1 MRYKAMFIAGFAVGF
16 VAGARS
22 GRGTYDK
29 LVAYGRQVAEHPKVQ
44 EATNKAQA
52 KATEL
57 GKTAAA
63 KAPDYAKY
71 AAASATNAAKAASAQ
86 VPGVVHAAADK
97 LPRQFAAATARR
109 LVGRRRRRRKP
120 GLSGRSGAS
129 AANGVR
135 LHARHPRRPRV
146 APGNRADQVNRRARA
161 VGRSEAEQ
169 RSVRYDG
176 F

>member
-63 KAPDYAKY
+63 KAPDYAKS
-71 AAASATNAAKAASAQ
+71 AATSATNAAKAASAQ
-86 VPGVVHAAADK
+86 VPQVVHAAADK
-97 LPRQFAAATARR
+97 LPRQFGGGNGAGKGDQAADDVAADGN
-109 LVGRRRRRRKP
+109 LVYPAEGD
-120 GLSGRSGAS
+120 AS

-135 LHARHPRRPRV
+135 YTPDT
-146 APGNRADQVNRRARA
+146 PGDR
-161 VGRSEAEQ
+161 
-169 RSVRYDG
+169 
-176 F
+176 

>member
-44 EATNKAQA
+44 QASNKAQA

-63 KAPDYAKY
+63 KAPDYAKN
-71 AAASATNAAKAASAQ
+71 AATSATNAAKAASAQ
-86 VPGVVHAAADK
+86 VPSVVHAAADK
-97 LPRQFAAATARR
+97 LPRQFGGGNGKDSATTLPPTETWSTRPRAT
-109 LVGRRRRRRKP
+109 
-120 GLSGRSGAS
+120 
-129 AANGVR
+129 
-135 LHARHPRRPRV
+135 RRPRT
-146 APGNRADQVNRRARA
+146 ASATRPTPPATTSPAGLTGSTRPI
-161 VGRSEAEQ
+161 
-169 RSVRYDG
+169 
-176 F
+176 

>member
-63 KAPDYAKY
+63 KAPDYAKT
-71 AAASATNAAKAASAQ
+71 AAANATNAAKAASAQ
-86 VPGVVHAAADK
+86 VPQVVHTAAEK
-97 LPRQFAAATARR
+97 LPRQFGGGNGKNDSPGDVAADGNLVYPADSDPSAT
-109 LVGRRRRRRKP
+109 
-120 GLSGRSGAS
+120 
-129 AANGVR
+129 NGVR
-135 LHARHPRRPRV
+135 YTPDTPDAR
-146 APGNRADQVNRRARA
+146 
-161 VGRSEAEQ
+161 
-169 RSVRYDG
+169 
-176 F
+176 

>member
-1 MRYKAMFIAGFAVGF
+1 MAANATGDVARWKKGNRMRYKAMFIAGFAVGF

-63 KAPDYAKY
+63 KAPDYAKS

-86 VPGVVHAAADK
+86 VPQVVHAAADK
-97 LPRQFAAATARR
+97 LPRQFGGGNGKGDSGDDVAADGNLGYPADSA
-109 LVGRRRRRRKP
+109 
-120 GLSGRSGAS
+120 AS
-129 AANGVR
+129 TANGVR
-135 LHARHPRRPRV
+135 YTPDTPDAR
-146 APGNRADQVNRRARA
+146 
-161 VGRSEAEQ
+161 
-169 RSVRYDG
+169 
-176 F
+176 

>member
-1 MRYKAMFIAGFAVGF
+1 MAANATGDVARWKKGNRMRYKAMFIAGFAVGF

-29 LVAYGRQVAEHPKVQ
+29 LVGYGRQVAAHPKVQ

-63 KAPDYAKY
+63 KAPDYAKS
-71 AAASATNAAKAASAQ
+71 AATSATNAAKAASAQ

-97 LPRQFAAATARR
+97 LPRQFGGNGGDSGGSAADDVAADGN
-109 LVGRRRRRRKP
+109 LIYPADG
-120 GLSGRSGAS
+120 SS
-129 AANGVR
+129 ANGVR
-135 LHARHPRRPRV
+135 YTPDTPDAR
-146 APGNRADQVNRRARA
+146 
-161 VGRSEAEQ
+161 
-169 RSVRYDG
+169 
-176 F
+176 

>member
-1 MRYKAMFIAGFAVGF
+1 MAANATDDVARWKKGNRMRYKATFIAGFAVGF

-29 LVAYGRQVAEHPKVQ
+29 LVGYGRQVAQHPKVQ
-44 EATNKAQA
+44 QATSTAQA

-63 KAPDYAKY
+63 KAPDYAKS
-71 AAASATNAAKAASAQ
+71 AATSATNAAKAASAQ

-97 LPRQFAAATARR
+97 LPRQFGGGNGKDDSADDVGADGN
-109 LVGRRRRRRKP
+109 LVYP
-120 GLSGRSGAS
+120 ADTDAS

-135 LHARHPRRPRV
+135 YTPDTPDAR
-146 APGNRADQVNRRARA
+146 
-161 VGRSEAEQ
+161 
-169 RSVRYDG
+169 
-176 F
+176 

>member
-63 KAPDYAKY
+63 KAPDYAKS
-71 AAASATNAAKAASAQ
+71 AAASATSAAKAASAQ
-86 VPGVVHAAADK
+86 VPGVVSSAKHAAADK
-97 LPRQFAAATARR
+97 LPKQFGGNGKDDSTDDVAADGN
-109 LVGRRRRRRKP
+109 LVYP
-120 GLSGRSGAS
+120 ADGAS
-129 AANGVR
+129 SANGVR
-135 LHARHPRRPRV
+135 LAPDSPDAR
-146 APGNRADQVNRRARA
+146 
-161 VGRSEAEQ
+161 
-169 RSVRYDG
+169 
-176 F
+176 

>member
-44 EATNKAQA
+44 EATNKAPA

-63 KAPDYAKY
+63 KAPDYAKS
-71 AAASATNAAKAASAQ
+71 AATSATNAAKAASAQ
-86 VPGVVHAAADK
+86 VPQVVHAAADK
-97 LPRQFAAATARR
+97 LPRQFGGGNNGAGKDDPAGDVAADGN
-109 LVGRRRRRRKP
+109 LVYPAEGE
-120 GLSGRSGAS
+120 AS

-135 LHARHPRRPRV
+135 YTPDT
-146 APGNRADQVNRRARA
+146 PGDR
-161 VGRSEAEQ
+161 
-169 RSVRYDG
+169 
-176 F
+176 

>member
-29 LVAYGRQVAEHPKVQ
+29 LVGYGRQVAEHPKVQ

-63 KAPDYAKY
+63 KAPDYAKN
-71 AAASATNAAKAASAQ
+71 AATNAAKTASTQ
-86 VPGVVHAAADK
+86 VPKLVSTAKQAAADK
-97 LPRQFAAATARR
+97 IPARFGGAR
-109 LVGRRRRRRKP
+109 
-120 GLSGRSGAS
+120 GAS
-129 AANGVR
+129 VTDADTAPANPATDGAPGGEPDDVAADGNLVYPADASSNGVR
-135 LHARHPRRPRV
+135 YTPDTPDV
-146 APGNRADQVNRRARA
+146 P
-161 VGRSEAEQ
+161 
-169 RSVRYDG
+169 
-176 F
+176 

>member
-1 MRYKAMFIAGFAVGF
+1 MRYKAMFVAGFAVGF

-63 KAPDYAKY
+63 KAPDYAKS
-71 AAASATNAAKAASAQ
+71 AATSATNAAKAASAQ
-86 VPGVVHAAADK
+86 VPGVVSTAKHAAADK
-97 LPRQFAAATARR
+97 LPRQFGGGNGKDDPADDVAADGN
-109 LVGRRRRRRKP
+109 LVYPADGD
-120 GLSGRSGAS
+120 AS

-135 LHARHPRRPRV
+135 YTPETPDAH
-146 APGNRADQVNRRARA
+146 
-161 VGRSEAEQ
+161 
-169 RSVRYDG
+169 
-176 F
+176 

>member
-1 MRYKAMFIAGFAVGF
+1 MAANATDDVARWKKGNHMRYKAMFIAGFAVGF

-29 LVAYGRQVAEHPKVQ
+29 LMAYGRQVAEHPKVQ

-63 KAPDYAKY
+63 KAPDYAKS
-71 AAASATNAAKAASAQ
+71 AAASATHAAKAASAQ

-97 LPRQFAAATARR
+97 LPKQFGGNGKDDSTDDVAADGN
-109 LVGRRRRRRKP
+109 LVYP
-120 GLSGRSGAS
+120 ADGAS
-129 AANGVR
+129 SANGVR
-135 LHARHPRRPRV
+135 LTPDSPEAR
-146 APGNRADQVNRRARA
+146 
-161 VGRSEAEQ
+161 
-169 RSVRYDG
+169 
-176 F
+176 

>member
-44 EATNKAQA
+44 QATSTAQA

-63 KAPDYAKY
+63 KAPDYAKS
-71 AAASATNAAKAASAQ
+71 AAASATSAAKAASAQ
-86 VPGVVHAAADK
+86 VPGVVSSAKHAAADK
-97 LPRQFAAATARR
+97 LPRQFGGNGKDDSTDDVGADGN
-109 LVGRRRRRRKP
+109 LVYP
-120 GLSGRSGAS
+120 ADGAS
-129 AANGVR
+129 SANGVR
-135 LHARHPRRPRV
+135 LTPDGP
-146 APGNRADQVNRRARA
+146 
-161 VGRSEAEQ
+161 EAI
-169 RSVRYDG
+169 
-176 F
+176 